1 MWQVAEL
8 WPVGQVPLDVRR
20 ALNLPADA
28 KGIDGVLRTK
38 TGLDVPYQAK
48 FRIGRPLLG
57 FAEVAPFLGVT
68 ERAADRLLISNAHTH
83 AADIVNRDGLRLLRG
98 TDFDAL
104 TPEDFT
110 AVSDWLEARP
120 PVHSRAVPRDDQ
132 RQALAQIE
140 DALRS
145 QSRATVVMPCGT
157 GKTLVQLWA
166 AEQHG
171 ARTVLVLVPS
181 LSLLSQTLDAWSRHT
196 AWGDRFEYLC
206 VCSDPSV
213 SAEQDAIT
221 IHSTDVPFHVD
232 TDPAIVRK
240 FLGRPKKDAVRVVFS
255 TYQSAPV
262 VAEGLRGLPP
272 FDLAIFDEAHKT
284 TGLESSVF
292 AFGSQ

>member
-1 MWQVAEL
+1 MARGLYRELRSFRELETRIAALPEELDRGDAFEVFTEAYLSTTRVFQVAEL
-8 WPVGQVPLDVRR
+8 WLVGQVPLDVRR
-20 ALNLPADA
+20 TLNLPADA

-68 ERAADRLLISNAHTH
+68 ERAVDRLLISNADTH
-83 AADIVNRDGLRLLRG
+83 ASDIVNRDGLRLLRG

-110 AVSDWLEARP
+110 AINDWLQARP
-120 PVHSRAVPRDDQ
+120 AVLSRAIPRADQ
-132 RQALAQIE
+132 LRALAQIE
-140 DALRS
+140 QTLRS
-145 QSRATVVMPCGT
+145 QTRATVVMPCGT

-206 VCSDPSV
+206 VCSDPSAHCIA
-213 SAEQDAIT
+213 SARLSNRRLVNNSSFRKNCA
-221 IHSTDVPFHVD
+221 STPNA
-232 TDPAIVRK
+232 PWSRN
-240 FLGRPKKDAVRVVFS
+240 S
-255 TYQSAPV
+255 T
-262 VAEGLRGLPP
+262 
-272 FDLAIFDEAHKT
+272 T
-284 TGLESSVF
+284 
-292 AFGSQ
+292 